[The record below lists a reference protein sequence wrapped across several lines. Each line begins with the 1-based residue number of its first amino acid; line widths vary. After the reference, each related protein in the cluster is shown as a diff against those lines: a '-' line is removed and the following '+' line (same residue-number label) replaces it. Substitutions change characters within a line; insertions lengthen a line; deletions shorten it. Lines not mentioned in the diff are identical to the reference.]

1 MKSDTKYVNF
11 EYSVVGIYPYIYLIP
26 TIKVYKLDRII
37 GSNLVYSVIDTI
49 KNPRVCFDIP
59 ALIKLGEKHGVEFR
73 QYRGKVQTRNLWRE

>member
-1 MKSDTKYVNF
+1 MGTHEKNKNILVRYARWSLTYNKVMMKSDTKYVNF

-49 KNPRVCFDIP
+49 KIREFV
-59 ALIKLGEKHGVEFR
+59 LISQL
-73 QYRGKVQTRNLWRE
+73 L

>member
-1 MKSDTKYVNF
+1 MMKSDTKYVNF

-49 KNPRVCFDIP
+49 KIR
-59 ALIKLGEKHGVEFR
+59 EF
-73 QYRGKVQTRNLWRE
+73 V